1 MFYNSYRATRTALQN
16 RQYSAKTRPLINPR
30 ECLINQ
36 PKRQKLK
43 NLLMTK
49 FMQKYNIKDPNEFLD
64 LVLTQFIQG
73 ERLNDI
79 DLKKLDLKICRLNKE
94 FNNKN
99 QNRNKLE
106 NYSTMPL
113 KTEININ
120 HIHNNDLLNNLR
132 EEKNIKIKNKANQIK
147 NLKNEFPSLKPNSKT
162 VARTESNIFKS
173 KGNSCYTSPINR
185 KMIKSPEQELEELEK
200 EMTEEELMLE
210 KKKKRYKRIDFGYQG
225 DEWSAIVNYN
235 KNLYQRQLREEKIKD
250 LETKKRTK
258 ECLDIQI
265 KEKLKNQLDDK
276 LKDKEF
282 DEKIKLH
289 TKQLDEKREEKLKKI
304 SEQINRLK
312 IDRDNILKNEN
323 MKKEIEKLKEK
334 KFEKNLVKMYK
345 AQLEQD
351 RQIQLDRKRQGKEDL
366 LEAKKV
372 IEEKQKKIKE
382 EKEKEIEEEKRL
394 NKLRY
399 IMDQQK
405 ENERNSY
412 YKRIKSMSN
421 KYILPDSDKI
431 LRNLTQEGKTEEEKI
446 QHYYEEKNLKD
457 FEREIRA
464 KIKRQND
471 KIEIKKFLDM
481 QIEQKK
487 KEEKFLKLLDQEQ
500 ARIWKLD
507 LMKRNDEMKTEREHI
522 KNMNKKNFEGLLK
535 QIEEKQRSKSKKNI
549 MTESEYAMNRDL
561 LEKANEDYLKGC
573 NN

>member
-113 KTEININ
+113 KTDININ
-120 HIHNNDLLNNLR
+120 HIHNNDLLNNLH

-431 LRNLTQEGKTEEEKI
+431 LRNLTQDGKTEEEKI

>member
-99 QNRNKLE
+99 QKRNKLE

-132 EEKNIKIKNKANQIK
+132 EGKNIKIKNKANQIK

>member
-113 KTEININ
+113 KTDININ

-173 KGNSCYTSPINR
+173 KENSCYTSPINR

-289 TKQLDEKREEKLKKI
+289 IKQLDEKREEKLKKI

>member
-113 KTEININ
+113 KTDININ

-173 KGNSCYTSPINR
+173 KENSCYTSPINR

>member
-120 HIHNNDLLNNLR
+120 HIHNNDLLNNLH

-304 SEQINRLK
+304 YEQINRLK

-431 LRNLTQEGKTEEEKI
+431 LRNLTQDGKTEEEKI

>member
-113 KTEININ
+113 KTDININ
-120 HIHNNDLLNNLR
+120 HIHNNDLLNNLH
-132 EEKNIKIKNKANQIK
+132 EEKNIKIKNKTNQIK

-200 EMTEEELMLE
+200 EMTDEELMLE

-399 IMDQQK
+399 IMDQKK

-573 NN
+573 SN

>member
-113 KTEININ
+113 KTDININ

-173 KGNSCYTSPINR
+173 KENSCYTSPINR

-304 SEQINRLK
+304 YEQINRLK

-431 LRNLTQEGKTEEEKI
+431 LRNLTQDGKTEEEKI

>member
-1 MFYNSYRATRTALQN
+1 MFYNSYRATRTALKN

-120 HIHNNDLLNNLR
+120 HIHNNDLLNNLH

-399 IMDQQK
+399 LMDQQK

>member
-73 ERLNDI
+73 ERLNDF

-120 HIHNNDLLNNLR
+120 HIHNNDLLNNLH

-162 VARTESNIFKS
+162 FARTESNIFKS
-173 KGNSCYTSPINR
+173 KENSCYTSPINR

>member
-173 KGNSCYTSPINR
+173 KENSCYTSPINR

-372 IEEKQKKIKE
+372 IEEKQKKLKE

>member
-372 IEEKQKKIKE
+372 IEEKQKKLKE

-431 LRNLTQEGKTEEEKI
+431 LRNLTQDGKTEEEKI

-507 LMKRNDEMKTEREHI
+507 LMKRNNEMKTEREHI

>member
-235 KNLYQRQLREEKIKD
+235 KNLYHRQLREEKIKD

-351 RQIQLDRKRQGKEDL
+351 RQIQLDRKSQGKEDL

-431 LRNLTQEGKTEEEKI
+431 LRNLTQEGKIEEEKI

>member
-113 KTEININ
+113 KTDININ
-120 HIHNNDLLNNLR
+120 HIHNNDLLNNLH

-304 SEQINRLK
+304 YEQINRLK
-312 IDRDNILKNEN
+312 IDRDNILKKEN

-412 YKRIKSMSN
+412 YKRIKPMSN

-431 LRNLTQEGKTEEEKI
+431 LRNLTQDGKTEEEKI

>member
-113 KTEININ
+113 KTDININ

-173 KGNSCYTSPINR
+173 KENSCYTSPINR

-431 LRNLTQEGKTEEEKI
+431 LRNLTQDGKTEEEKI

>member
-43 NLLMTK
+43 NLLTTK

-113 KTEININ
+113 KTDININ

-173 KGNSCYTSPINR
+173 KENSCYTSPINR

-431 LRNLTQEGKTEEEKI
+431 LRNLTQDRKTEEEKI

>member
-173 KGNSCYTSPINR
+173 KENSCYTSPINR

-487 KEEKFLKLLDQEQ
+487 KEEKYLKLLDKEQ

-507 LMKRNDEMKTEREHI
+507 LMKRNNEMKTEREHI

>member
-173 KGNSCYTSPINR
+173 KENSCYTSPINR

-250 LETKKRTK
+250 LEIKKRTK

>member
-113 KTEININ
+113 KTDININ
-120 HIHNNDLLNNLR
+120 HIHNNDLLNNLH

>member
-250 LETKKRTK
+250 LATKKRTK

-431 LRNLTQEGKTEEEKI
+431 LRNLTQEGKIEEEKI

>member
-173 KGNSCYTSPINR
+173 KENSCYTSPINR

-265 KEKLKNQLDDK
+265 KEKLKK
-276 LKDKEF
+276 
-282 DEKIKLH
+282 
-289 TKQLDEKREEKLKKI
+289 KREEKLKKI

-431 LRNLTQEGKTEEEKI
+431 LRNLTQDGKTEEEKI

>member
-421 KYILPDSDKI
+421 KYILPDSDII

-522 KNMNKKNFEGLLK
+522 KYMNKKNFEGLLK

>member
-113 KTEININ
+113 KTDININ

-147 NLKNEFPSLKPNSKT
+147 NLKNEFPSLKPNSKI

-235 KNLYQRQLREEKIKD
+235 KNLYHRQLREEKIKD

-351 RQIQLDRKRQGKEDL
+351 RQIQLDRKSQGKEDL

-431 LRNLTQEGKTEEEKI
+431 LRNLTQDGKTEEEKI

-464 KIKRQND
+464 KIKRQNE

>member
-106 NYSTMPL
+106 NYSTMSL
-113 KTEININ
+113 KTDININ
-120 HIHNNDLLNNLR
+120 HIHNNDLLNNLH

-173 KGNSCYTSPINR
+173 KENSCYTSPINR

-250 LETKKRTK
+250 LATKKRTK

>member
-372 IEEKQKKIKE
+372 IEEKQKKLKE

-431 LRNLTQEGKTEEEKI
+431 LRNLTQDGKAEEEKI

>member
-120 HIHNNDLLNNLR
+120 HIHNNDLLNNLH
-132 EEKNIKIKNKANQIK
+132 EEKNIKIKNKTNQIK

-173 KGNSCYTSPINR
+173 KENSCYTSPINR

-431 LRNLTQEGKTEEEKI
+431 LRNLTQEGKIEEEKI